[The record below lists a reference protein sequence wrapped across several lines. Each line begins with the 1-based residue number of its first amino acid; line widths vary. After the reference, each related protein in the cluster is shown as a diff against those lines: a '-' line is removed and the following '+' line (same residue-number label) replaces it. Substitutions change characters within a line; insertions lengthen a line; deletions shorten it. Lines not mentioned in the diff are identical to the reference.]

1 MTSEC
6 STNQQRIPRS
16 FVGDLAAE
24 EQQSLDAHLATCP
37 FCRAEHNRFGEA
49 LCVLQSAGD
58 EPVPR
63 HFFVYPK
70 EPASNPWQLFRRMM
84 PRWQI
89 VTACMACLLVFLS
102 VATVSGLQ
110 VRRDNGAWAIS
121 FGSGRSL
128 SSSDIAVLKADIL
141 RSAEE
146 RNREIALGYIQNL
159 RSEIAGART
168 DLTQQQQIQLVAA
181 LDRLET
187 RVNTRIAATADELKA
202 SSRNSAVSL
211 YQTVSMQREQDINAV
226 NARFDKVAD
235 NVEVKARQTD
245 EILETLLQIANLNLK
260 QPGDQK

>member
-6 STNQQRIPRS
+6 SINQQRIPRS

-24 EQQSLDAHLATCP
+24 EQQSLDAHLAACP
-37 FCRAEHNRFGEA
+37 FCRAEHDRFAET
-49 LCVLQSAGD
+49 LCMLQSAGN

-70 EPASNPWQLFRRMM
+70 EPASNPWQLFRQMM

-89 VTACMACLLVFLS
+89 ATACMSCLLVFLS
-102 VATVSGLQ
+102 VAAGSGLQ
-110 VRRDNGAWAIS
+110 VRRDNDTWAVS

-128 SSSDIAVLKADIL
+128 SSSDIAALKADIL

-146 RNREIALGYIQNL
+146 KNRELALGYIQNL

-168 DLTQQQQIQLVAA
+168 DLTQQQQIQLVSA

-187 RVNTRIAATADELKA
+187 RVNKRLAATADELKA
-202 SSRNSAVSL
+202 GSRNSAASL
-211 YQTVSMQREQDINAV
+211 YQTVSLQREQDITAV
-226 NARFDKVAD
+226 NARLDKVVD
-235 NVEVKARQTD
+235 NVEVKTRQTD